1 MLCYCQYTMCEKN
14 CFNRNGDIPLS
25 AAGWK
30 TSIRRRQGENSFVM
44 SNRDFNG
51 GEIAEN
57 IRTMLY

>member
-1 MLCYCQYTMCEKN
+1 MCEKN

-25 AAGWK
+25 ADGWK
-30 TSIRRRQGENSFVM
+30 TSIRRRQEENSFVM